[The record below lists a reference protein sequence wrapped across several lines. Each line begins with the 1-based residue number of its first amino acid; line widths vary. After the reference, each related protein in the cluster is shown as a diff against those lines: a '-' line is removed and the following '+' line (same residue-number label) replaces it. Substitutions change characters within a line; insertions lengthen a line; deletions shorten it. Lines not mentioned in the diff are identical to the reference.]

1 MIGKTDGA
9 VHPAYQTKW
18 LKFGLRRLGLDDP
31 FVVPDVADSYAALA
45 WWDRSDEHA
54 PALRLD
60 AATRQQ
66 RPALAWAEAHFFG
79 DEPPLP
85 PGLIRN
91 ASGALW
97 GMNHF
102 TGPYPL
108 TWETGGIGANHARP
122 RGGQPGGRRVPHLP
136 SARLAGRGDVPVPAR
151 PRAGDHR
158 ARRPHVG
165 RDPGRG
171 WPHGVG
177 RRVAREKPSPLARR
191 RRRSYDWWSCPGSR
205 TASRKG

>member
-108 TWETGGIGANHARP
+108 DVGDRRHRRQPRPPSRRSAGRTPSPAPAVRTPGRP
-122 RGGQPGGRRVPHLP
+122 RRCSCACSTTGR
-136 SARLAGRGDVPVPAR
+136 
-151 PRAGDHR
+151 
-158 ARRPHVG
+158 
-165 RDPGRG
+165 
-171 WPHGVG
+171 
-177 RRVAREKPSPLARR
+177 
-191 RRRSYDWWSCPGSR
+191 
-205 TASRKG
+205 